1 MSPERYFVGLSYN
14 NYERK
19 IIIYD
24 SNSMETVNTNLSNL
38 SKLRVHIAPVGF
50 EIDRVVIPAKIER
63 ADKVWLL
70 IHDKPHEDK
79 ASSYR
84 ETIVKELK
92 KLNVKVEIAQA
103 DRMDLFKTIKAV
115 KEIVQQEKKNDIY
128 VNVASGSKI
137 QAIACMMACM
147 IFNNQNNIKPFYA
160 EAEKYAAFEGKQQSI
175 GWKRNIALPS
185 YEIQIPKHELVTALK
200 IIKEKGGK
208 ISKKEMAKLAED
220 AKIITVGAR
229 EENFEQAR
237 FASLDKNIIQ
247 PLADQWKFIEVE
259 KVGRNRWIKITEAG
273 SQAAEFLI

>member
-1 MSPERYFVGLSYN
+1 
-14 NYERK
+14 
-19 IIIYD
+19 
-24 SNSMETVNTNLSNL
+24 METVDTNLSNL

-84 ETIVKELK
+84 DTIVKELK
-92 KLNVKVEIAQA
+92 KLNIKVEIAQA

-147 IFNNQNNIKPFYA
+147 IFNNQNNVRPFYA

-185 YEIQIPKHELVTALK
+185 YEIQIPKPDLVTALK

-208 ISKKEMAKLAED
+208 ISKKEMAKFAED

-247 PLADQWKFIEVE
+247 PLVDQWKFIEVE
-259 KVGRNRWIKITEAG
+259 KVGRSRWIRITEAG
-273 SQAAEFLI
+273 LQAAEFLI